1 MANIY
6 LSTAGIKV
14 GYGVESTAGAKPTTF
29 TEIPD
34 LVSIG
39 SINPEPQTIKVTPLS
54 ETEWERYIDGLK
66 DVGGSITMSA
76 NLTESF
82 ITAWDELVQEAKT
95 AKAAGKSTWFAIVIP
110 GLTKSFMFAGNP
122 ATLGFEGA
130 EVSSALQS
138 SVYITPTK
146 IDGFVD
152 KVTI

>member
-14 GYGVESTAGAKPTTF
+14 GYGVETTAGTKPTTF

-39 SINPEPQTIKVTPLS
+39 SINPEPQTIKVTPLA
-54 ETEWERYIDGLK
+54 EAEWEQYIDGLK
-66 DVGGSITMSA
+66 DVGGAISMSA
-76 NLTESF
+76 NLTDDFIEAWESVVS
-82 ITAWDELVQEAKT
+82 AAKT
-95 AKAAGKSTWFAIVIP
+95 AKASGKATWFVVVIP
-110 GLTKSFMFAGNP
+110 GLEKSFAFCGNP

-130 EVSSALQS
+130 EVSSALQT

-146 IDGFVD
+146 IEGFIT
-152 KVTI
+152 KVTL